1 MDNNPAKSHSDNNQ
15 GYSQLS
21 QDIKQL
27 HLKSFFDR
35 SLSKEGQLLFDA
47 LLLDY
52 INRGRIYNSRGLKIR
67 QW

>member
-1 MDNNPAKSHSDNNQ
+1 MDNNPAKSHSNNNQ

-35 SLSKEGQLLFDA
+35 SLSKEDQLFFDA
-47 LLLDY
+47 LISDY
-52 INRGRIYNSRGLKIR
+52 INRGRIYNSRMSKNV